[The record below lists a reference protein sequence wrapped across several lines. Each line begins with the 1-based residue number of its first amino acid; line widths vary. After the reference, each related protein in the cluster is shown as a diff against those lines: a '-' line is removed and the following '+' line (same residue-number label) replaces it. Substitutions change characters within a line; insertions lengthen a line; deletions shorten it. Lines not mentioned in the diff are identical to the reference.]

1 MIRRQHK
8 KYNPPR
14 KLFDKPR
21 IDEENSLMKK
31 YGLKNK
37 REIWKAD
44 YSVNK
49 IRRQAK
55 ELITASA
62 VSQKEFIERL
72 ASKGLVKKNAQ
83 IDDVLALTKEAVLER
98 RLQTIV
104 FQKKMSI
111 TPKQARQLIT
121 HRHIKVNDKIV
132 TVPSYFVNL
141 NEEGGIS
148 KSEKTKKAKEIENN
162 G

>member
-14 KLFDKPR
+14 KLFDKSR
-21 IDEENSLMKK
+21 IDEENILMKK

-44 YSVNK
+44 YAVNK
-49 IRRQAK
+49 IRSQAK

-62 VSQKEFIERL
+62 ARQKEFIERL

-98 RLQTIV
+98 RLQTII
-104 FQKKMSI
+104 FQKKMSA

-121 HRHIKVNDKIV
+121 HRHIKVSDKIV
-132 TVPSYFVNL
+132 TIPSYFVNL
-141 NEEGGIS
+141 GEESGIS
-148 KSEKTKKAKEIENN
+148 KSEKIKKAKEMESN

>member
-14 KLFDKPR
+14 KLFDKSR
-21 IDEENSLMKK
+21 IDEENGLVKK

-44 YSVNK
+44 YAVNK

-55 ELITASA
+55 ELITAPA
-62 VSQKEFIERL
+62 AKQKEFIERL

-83 IDDVLALTKEAVLER
+83 IDDALALTKEAVLER

-111 TPKQARQLIT
+111 TSKQARQLIT

-141 NEEGGIS
+141 NEESGIS
-148 KSEKTKKAKEIENN
+148 KSERTKKAKEIENN

>member
-21 IDEENSLMKK
+21 IDEENILMKK

-37 REIWKAD
+37 REIWRAD

-55 ELITASA
+55 ELITSSA
-62 VSQKEFIERL
+62 MEQKEFIERL

-98 RLQTIV
+98 RLQTII
-104 FQKKMSI
+104 FQKKMSA

-121 HRHIKVNDKIV
+121 HRHIKINDKVV

-141 NEEGGIS
+141 NEESIIS
-148 KSEKTKKAKEIENN
+148 KSEKTKKAKEIEN

>member
-21 IDEENSLMKK
+21 IDEENGLMKK

-37 REIWKAD
+37 REIWRAD

-55 ELITASA
+55 ELITSSA
-62 VSQKEFIERL
+62 MEQKEFIERL

-98 RLQTIV
+98 RLQTII
-104 FQKKMSI
+104 FQKKMSA

-141 NEEGGIS
+141 NEESIIS
-148 KSEKTKKAKEIENN
+148 KSEKTKKAKEIEN